1 MRILNG
7 SSYLREDVATLMSD
21 DECGFVA
28 EGEDHFTFNLPLG
41 YSVQVEQETNN
52 STSISLY
59 NDSGEQV
66 MFWNSGTFI
75 ACSLLGAGAGLM
87 IGTYARN
94 ARVGALA
101 QKLVSYGCSKA
112 VNSTMEDGDEYVPP
126 C

>member
-7 SSYLREDVATLMSD
+7 SNYLRDDVATLMSED
-21 DECGFVA
+21 CGFTP
-28 EGEDHFTFNLPLG
+28 EGEEHFTFNLPLG
-41 YSVQVEQETNN
+41 YSVDVEQETNN
-52 STSISLY
+52 STSIRLY
-59 NDSGEQV
+59 DESGDEV
-66 MFWNSGTFI
+66 LFWNSGTFI

-101 QKLVSYGCSKA
+101 QRLVTYGCSKA